1 MYLVDEQGRPAP
13 SLWTASTETLTEEEF
28 NELEEKI
35 KDIHDDHIST
45 SLSDAKCPDHT
56 ETESQ
61 QCEKCEKLL
70 NLVTSFQSHK
80 CTFTCKKKNKFIQIP
95 SHQGLGINDPES
107 TDIITHVC
115 RFNFPRF
122 PLHKTCVLLSFSK
135 NDDPKMVFEAKK
147 DLKHI
152 KQYLRGRS

>member
-1 MYLVDEQGRPAP
+1 MQNVQIIQKQKANNVRNVKNCSIWSHHFRVTNAH
-13 SLWTASTETLTEEEF
+13 SRAKR
-28 NELEEKI
+28 KI
-35 KDIHDDHIST
+35 NS
-45 SLSDAKCPDHT
+45 S
-56 ETESQ
+56 
-61 QCEKCEKLL
+61 
-70 NLVTSFQSHK
+70 
-80 CTFTCKKKNKFIQIP
+80 KF
-95 SHQGLGINDPES
+95 QGLGINDPES

-152 KQYLRGRS
+152 KQYLIRQGGAFRADQAKDRFVIDLTRSR